1 MNAHLQT
8 DGRQAPAWG
17 AVASMSLGVFGLV
30 TAEFLPASLLTP
42 IAAEL
47 SITEGAAGQ
56 AVTTT
61 ALFGFL
67 TSLLIT
73 AAARGTD
80 RRRLLMF
87 FSVLLIVS
95 NLLVALAPGLPALL
109 VGRVLLGVAL
119 GGFWSMSTAVTM
131 RLVPPALIPKALS
144 ILMSGVSAATVL
156 AAPVGSYLGDLFGW
170 RSVFLLAAA
179 LGAVTLLVQWR
190 ALPAMRPTH
199 VTRLRTMGEVLAR
212 PGIGL
217 GMFAVLLV
225 FAGHFVF
232 FTYLRAYLELGSGFA
247 IGAISAIL
255 LGFGVANF
263 IGTLMAGRVIEKSL
277 RLTLVAAPLA
287 MGSLALLLAF
297 SGGALP
303 LFDIAAVVLWGLCF
317 GAVPVAWSSWIART
331 VPDETESAGGLF
343 VAAINLAIALGAG
356 LGGAIFDI
364 AGGFG
369 TMSASGVLLLGA
381 VLGILAGVRFRAA
394 APVPG

>member
-1 MNAHLQT
+1 MTSHIQSE
-8 DGRQAPAWG
+8 RSQAPAWG
-17 AVASMSLGVFGLV
+17 AVASMTLGVFGLV

-42 IAAEL
+42 IATEL
-47 SITEGAAGQ
+47 SISEGAAGQ

-87 FSVLLIVS
+87 FSVLLILS
-95 NLLVALAPGLPALL
+95 NLMVALAPGLPALL

-131 RLVPPALIPKALS
+131 RLVPPASIPRALS

-170 RSVFLLAAA
+170 RAVFLLAAA
-179 LGAVTLLVQWR
+179 LGAVTLFVQWR

-199 VTRLRTMGEVLAR
+199 VTRLRTLVDVLAR

-217 GMFAVLLV
+217 GMLAVLLV

-263 IGTLMAGRVIEKSL
+263 IGTLMAGRIIEKSL
-277 RLTLVAAPLA
+277 RLTLVAGPLA
-287 MGSLALLLAF
+287 MATLALVLAS
-297 SGGALP
+297 SGGASP
-303 LFDIAAVVLWGLCF
+303 LVDIVAVVLWGLCF

-369 TMSASGVLLLGA
+369 TMAASGLVLVAAALS
-381 VLGILAGVRFRAA
+381 IFAGVRVRV
-394 APVPG
+394 PVAVPA

>member
-1 MNAHLQT
+1 MISPSHS
-8 DGRQAPAWG
+8 DGSQAPAWG

-30 TAEFLPASLLTP
+30 TAEFLPSSLLTP

-73 AAARGTD
+73 AAARDID
-80 RRRLLMF
+80 RRKLLMF

-95 NLLVALAPGLPALL
+95 NLLVALAPGLTALL
-109 VGRVLLGVAL
+109 AGRVLLGVAL

-131 RLVPPALIPKALS
+131 RLVPPASIPKALS

-170 RSVFLLAAA
+170 RAVFLLAAA
-179 LGAVTLLVQWR
+179 LGAVTLAVQWR

-199 VTRLRTMGEVLAR
+199 VTRLRTMAEVLAR

-217 GMFAVLLV
+217 GMLAILLV
-225 FAGHFVF
+225 FCGHFVF
-232 FTYLRAYLELGSGFA
+232 FTYLRAYLELDGGFA

-263 IGTLMAGRVIEKSL
+263 IGTLLAGRIIEKSL
-277 RLTLVAAPLA
+277 RLALTAAPLA
-287 MGSLALLLAF
+287 MGSLALVLVSSA
-297 SGGALP
+297 GALP
-303 LFDIAAVVLWGLCF
+303 LLDIIAVVLWGLCF

-343 VAAINLAIALGAG
+343 VASVNLAIALGAG
-356 LGGAIFDI
+356 LGGAIFDV
-364 AGGFG
+364 AGGLG
-369 TMSASGVLLLGA
+369 TMSASGA
-381 VLGILAGVRFRAA
+381 VLIVAALAIFGGVKMRAPATAA
-394 APVPG
+394 A